1 MDGTSRTVLHNTGLT
16 FPSGI
21 TLDYTSQTLYWIDAN
36 RLRIESSAV
45 DGSNRQAVTS
55 TDNDN
60 IPWGIVYY
68 SENLYWTDRNGNR
81 SVIST
86 SSARFPSPRNLLSGF
101 TLSFI
106 PLGIEVVSSSRQLLG
121 TNPCGSSNG
130 GCQYICLLSSQ
141 TSVGYTCACP
151 DDLILDS
158 NGRDC
163 LTPSSGQLRLVQGNY
178 TTSTLTSGRLEIY
191 LNGQW
196 GTVCDDFWGQD
207 ESDVA
212 CRQLGYIGALG
223 FGRSIDEGFAIG
235 RGQIWLD
242 NVACSSSSSSI
253 LSCSHDPMD
262 WRSQL

>member
-1 MDGTSRTVLHNTGLT
+1 MNYFSSSPFDMAISRWLYWTDALTSNPKIERASMDGTSRTVLHNTGLT

-106 PLGIEVVSSSRQLLG
+106 PLGIEVVSSSRQLQGKL
-121 TNPCGSSNG
+121 NN
-130 GCQYICLLSSQ
+130 LLSK
-141 TSVGYTCACP
+141 VY
-151 DDLILDS
+151 
-158 NGRDC
+158 
-163 LTPSSGQLRLVQGNY
+163 
-178 TTSTLTSGRLEIY
+178 
-191 LNGQW
+191 
-196 GTVCDDFWGQD
+196 
-207 ESDVA
+207 
-212 CRQLGYIGALG
+212 
-223 FGRSIDEGFAIG
+223 
-235 RGQIWLD
+235 
-242 NVACSSSSSSI
+242 
-253 LSCSHDPMD
+253 
-262 WRSQL
+262 